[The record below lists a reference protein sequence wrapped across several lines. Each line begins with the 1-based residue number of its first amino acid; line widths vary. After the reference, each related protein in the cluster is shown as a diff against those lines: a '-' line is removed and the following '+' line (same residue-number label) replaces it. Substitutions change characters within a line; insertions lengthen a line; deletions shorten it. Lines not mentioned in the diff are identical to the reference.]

1 MLSSFAYAHGGTE
14 SGKKQR
20 KDRNRERHFTVLQ
33 RKSLFHGTYDTTKLM
48 YMAGALEFL
57 SWKRQTDSATFSYSP
72 NRIPRDFPLVLS
84 HLTRECPCPS
94 VPQREIA
101 AFGTVR
107 RSRERKQF
115 NLGLNSSKPRI
126 KASIQGWIQAIS
138 APDFLPKK
146 PPCSLG
152 VLFRCDTTTGSA
164 SAWRRCRWR

>member
-94 VPQREIA
+94 IPQREIA

-115 NLGLNSSKPRI
+115 NLGLKTKDQSSRNGNV
-126 KASIQGWIQAIS
+126 SIWPSLVTAEKTQ
-138 APDFLPKK
+138 PK
-146 PPCSLG
+146 
-152 VLFRCDTTTGSA
+152 RTGQIPKRSTC
-164 SAWRRCRWR
+164 WPQH